1 MFYTHSSLHNT
12 TVLILTFAYILCSQM
27 LNVPDLTL
35 RSRAAGRVGVRQ
47 PAKTYTGPDIAQ
59 VSIYPEIL
67 EASLPLRPKE
77 YFQEEDFQLPG
88 LLQDNFQLS
97 AHQEDDLQLLDISE
111 DILQL
116 PDFPQDNLQLTD
128 TQEGGD
134 YQLPGIQ
141 EDDHELPDIQEDDH
155 QLPGIQEDEHELPD
169 IQDGDHQLPGILED
183 DSDLPDPELQMR
195 EPEILTQVKSLKYKL
210 KPCLASD

>member
-1 MFYTHSSLHNT
+1 
-12 TVLILTFAYILCSQM
+12 M

-67 EASLPLRPKE
+67 EASLPLRPDE

-97 AHQEDDLQLLDISE
+97 AHEEDDLQLLDISE

-116 PDFPQDNLQLTD
+116 PDIPQDNLQLTD
-128 TQEGGD
+128 TQEGD
-134 YQLPGIQ
+134 HQLPGIQ
-141 EDDHELPDIQEDDH
+141 EDDHELPDIQ
-155 QLPGIQEDEHELPD
+155 
-169 IQDGDHQLPGILED
+169 DGDHHLPGILED

-195 EPEILTQVKSLKYKL
+195 EPEILTQVESLKYKL